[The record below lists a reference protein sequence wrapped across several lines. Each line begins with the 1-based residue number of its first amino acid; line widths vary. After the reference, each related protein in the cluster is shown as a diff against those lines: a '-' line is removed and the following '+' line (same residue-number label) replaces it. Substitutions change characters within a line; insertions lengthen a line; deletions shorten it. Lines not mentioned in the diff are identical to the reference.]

1 MTKSPV
7 WTGFDP
13 ANFAQW
19 NRLGKLP
26 VIPRVKERTA
36 PPGCVRAGL
45 RQWQEPGHV
54 RHGKHTT
61 PTGSV
66 HRRLA
71 SPASHGATSSMGD
84 GPNARP
90 RAGGPAGAG
99 TREANLSLAAR
110 GPCQALRGTWAS
122 VRGTPGPAR
131 APGQPSPLRARLPSH
146 APRHR
151 SLGICRTQ
159 PSPSLNYEPPL
170 SLETPSRKP
179 RQPKSADSE
188 RPGGPTSAATALRA
202 MRLGL

>member
-1 MTKSPV
+1 VTKSPV

-66 HRRLA
+66 YCIAAGPEGPGRGWKSSLHRR
-71 SPASHGATSSMGD
+71 
-84 GPNARP
+84 
-90 RAGGPAGAG
+90 
-99 TREANLSLAAR
+99 
-110 GPCQALRGTWAS
+110 
-122 VRGTPGPAR
+122 
-131 APGQPSPLRARLPSH
+131 
-146 APRHR
+146 
-151 SLGICRTQ
+151 
-159 PSPSLNYEPPL
+159 
-170 SLETPSRKP
+170 SRVP
-179 RQPKSADSE
+179 DRRYVTNQ
-188 RPGGPTSAATALRA
+188 
-202 MRLGL
+202 